1 MGGFVDSAADF
12 AGDIVGGAADAIGD
26 VAGGVADFA
35 GDVVQDFG
43 PEIATAI
50 AIYYL
55 GPAALTAEGAAA
67 AGAAETFGSSTAA
80 EILSN
85 QAASAAFNSGLGTIG
100 SSFLPGGVPGG
111 GYQGG
116 FIKTGI
122 EGLDTALNIA
132 KSGYDV
138 YNALNQSSPQALR
151 PIPQQIP
158 SLTYQQTS
166 SGENVD
172 SNAFGQG
179 LQYSFIAGLPEIND
193 ITDIITKSVSGLG
206 NILMNAFGTENLS
219 EVIKKYGP
227 AILSVIGGKLSY
239 DDQKRINDIVMGVYN
254 KYNVGT
260 ELKGLQYRTGQ
271 GLAALPVLRGGK
283 PLGSQTVS
291 TAPQRT
297 AADVVVRP
305 KAQEGGIMQT
315 LPMDYGRAL
324 QIPAQ
329 QQTMFTPTGSAESN
343 PLLNYGQTNLGKAGG
358 TPLIRNNFQEGG
370 LSDFYKGEEPIIPR
384 IENIGGLLD
393 QAEKSIGEP
402 TNNFTSP
409 LATTFSRF
417 GMQEGGS
424 TKQEMEDVKE
434 FYYGR
439 KRDEMEDLLDEYQRF
454 KMRKDYQRK
463 YPRDEARNG
472 GRMGYAIGSTQQP
485 MQIQPMN
492 RTQGIGKSLVANAMK
507 DPKFMQI
514 LQQVKAGKTQG
525 RPGYKLGSLPMR
537 TNQAGI
543 TEIDYRQKGGFV
555 PPIGVKEKADDIP
568 AMLSNNE
575 FVFTANAVRGAGG
588 GSVKKGAER
597 MYGLMKQLE
606 GKA

>member
-1 MGGFVDSAADF
+1 MGGVVDSV
-12 AGDIVGGAADAIGD
+12 GDVLGGAADFVGD
-26 VAGGVADFA
+26 VAGGIGDFA
-35 GDVVQDFG
+35 GDVVEDFG

-50 AIYYL
+50 ALYYM

-80 EILSN
+80 EILAN
-85 QAASAAFNSGLGTIG
+85 QAASSAFNSGLGTIG

-172 SNAFGQG
+172 PNAFGQG

-193 ITDIITKSVSGLG
+193 ITNIITKSVSGLG

-227 AILSVIGGKLSY
+227 AVLAVIGGKLSY

-271 GLAALPVLRGGK
+271 GLAALPVLRGGR

-329 QQTMFTPTGSAESN
+329 QQTMFTPSGSATSS
-343 PLLNYGQTNLGKAGG
+343 PLLNYGQTELGKAGG
-358 TPLIRNNFQEGG
+358 TPLVRTNFQEGG

-485 MQIQPMN
+485 MQMQPMN

-507 DPKFMQI
+507 DPRFMQI